1 MLPCAHLTLLWGE
14 TPIGPA
20 CVAPGQAVGIT
31 DAGAFA
37 PASRPGSA
45 ALWIRMHRRG
55 ATVSRRGGAA
65 QRADRCWLS
74 ESADVRIAIAAPCAA
89 HADRRGGA
97 WEPTPVALRI
107 AVTSLDPVPL
117 RRPART
123 GRGLRAAALS
133 AAAHAAAL
141 VIAATTMPRLEA
153 IEDDFLFDT
162 FAPALR
168 RHVPS
173 VDEEDS
179 TPDEDGFGRAPEVCA
194 ELQPTRG
201 HAIAVRG
208 PTDNPDPHIARQRA
222 PFDDLTLDVI
232 GPLRGPMG
240 ADELAP
246 VLPWGRDDSLGAD
259 AFSATGSTWGHLSRD
274 LLATCFG
281 DPPAIWT
288 SCGYDAPPGPPT
300 LAELG
305 LAGVGHDRKS
315 PEATPRRRVPRRVP
329 AAEDSRPAGFALR
342 GSVVP
347 PGSRVRRVDDDGRSR
362 PRRPPDRP
370 VLAAAHR
377 TRGSP
382 GAPSPVGATAGLT
395 IRASSRSPAG
405 GRRRNGAAP

>member
-1 MLPCAHLTLLWGE
+1 
-14 TPIGPA
+14 
-20 CVAPGQAVGIT
+20 
-31 DAGAFA
+31 
-37 PASRPGSA
+37 
-45 ALWIRMHRRG
+45 MHRRG
-55 ATVSRRGGAA
+55 TTVSRRGGAA
-65 QRADRCWLS
+65 QRADRRWLS

-123 GRGLRAAALS
+123 GRGFRAAALS

-153 IEDDFLFDT
+153 IEEDFLFDT

-173 VDEEDS
+173 VDEEDG

-232 GPLRGPMG
+232 GPLRGPCSAG
-240 ADELAP
+240 HGERDQQGRGQPLHGPPADE
-246 VLPWGRDDSLGAD
+246 
-259 AFSATGSTWGHLSRD
+259 
-274 LLATCFG
+274 
-281 DPPAIWT
+281 
-288 SCGYDAPPGPPT
+288 
-300 LAELG
+300 
-305 LAGVGHDRKS
+305 
-315 PEATPRRRVPRRVP
+315 TPRRRACMGRPGRRVIRNGSHRPLAQP
-329 AAEDSRPAGFALR
+329 ALEGALR
-342 GSVVP
+342 LKAAIVAVIRKEDRLCVEP
-347 PGSRVRRVDDDGRSR
+347 HQRAHAERHVRAGVNLSGVARPQRHGDRRNAPRQEPR
-362 PRRPPDRP
+362 PR
-370 VLAAAHR
+370 
-377 TRGSP
+377 
-382 GAPSPVGATAGLT
+382 
-395 IRASSRSPAG
+395 
-405 GRRRNGAAP
+405 